1 MNLAPPSWLRADWL
15 VWMCLWLRLWMLHT
29 VFDLCAKR
37 AVNRRFAEG
46 DLNLIGP
53 FLAEAEA
60 ELAWAIARRVRRLAG
75 RPVYCPRV
83 LPACPKRQG
92 AFIRRY
98 RQIHVDCLFIDRR
111 VAKRLRRLQRA
122 RAAVP

>member
-46 DLNLIGP
+46 DLDLIGP

-75 RPVYCPRV
+75 RPVSCPRV
-83 LPACPKRQG
+83 LPVCPKRQG

-122 RAAVP
+122 R